1 MSVPDMKA
9 SELFSRIH
17 RDLIEVSGY
26 IAQIEKAR
34 RTRAQ
39 DPRDAHISRGL
50 QLRYLHRD
58 TQL

>member
-1 MSVPDMKA
+1 MKA